1 MELHSTPVEVK
12 AALKYVAVLA
22 LHSRGWLDKHNC
34 VPKRI
39 EGACGAWKESY
50 GSAQD
55 FSCVLEQSFAE
66 SFGLHGSLIL
76 GLGFN
81 CLRGAASKLLIT

>member
-39 EGACGAWKESY
+39 ERACGAWKESY

-55 FSCVLEQSFAE
+55 ISCVLEQSFAE
-66 SFGLHGSLIL
+66 SFCLHGSFIL
-76 GLGFN
+76 GSGFKCFRDAGSN
-81 CLRGAASKLLIT
+81 F